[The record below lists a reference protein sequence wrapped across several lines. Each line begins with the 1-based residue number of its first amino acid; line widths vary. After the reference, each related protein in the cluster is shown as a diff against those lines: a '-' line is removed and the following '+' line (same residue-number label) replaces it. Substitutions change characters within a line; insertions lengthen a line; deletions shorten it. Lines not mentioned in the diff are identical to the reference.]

1 MMEEVEK
8 FCEQL
13 KKDYHN
19 VRRFYVIGISVFGL
33 FFIGAFGNNMVL
45 HNTVQQQGEHI
56 DVIRKNYITYENFFL
71 FNRTYEL
78 QLEQTQAVLN
88 DDTERVKALQEQYN
102 ELRSMI
108 VMQRAIRSSKT
119 E

>member
-1 MMEEVEK
+1 MEEVEK

-13 KKDYHN
+13 KRDYRN

-45 HNTVQQQGEHI
+45 HNTVKQQGGQI

-88 DDTERVKALQEQYN
+88 GDSERVKTLQEQYN
-102 ELRSMI
+102 ELRSLI
-108 VMQRAIRSSKT
+108 VRQRAIRGG
-119 E
+119 EN